1 MESLMSAKN
10 KPIVFSDDRGDA
22 EKYDPNLHA
31 GSLDPS
37 RVPGYA
43 EIVKAND
50 IAQADPLIFR
60 DKTGMTQEELYAQI
74 GAKPQEL
81 PVELAWLRICGPGG
95 AESHSAA
102 RELDSAVNQQGFRLA
117 TKDDL
122 DNYGYGFPPAARMAE
137 DGTIRRGPD
146 VALYIRSG
154 EVARKWEQ
162 YYAAETARLE
172 GTNALPETLREGD
185 HSVETFSEAE
195 RKTVEVTH

>member
-1 MESLMSAKN
+1 MST
-10 KPIVFSDDRGDA
+10 KPLIFSDDRGDA
-22 EKYDPNLHA
+22 AKYDPALHA

-50 IAQADPLIFR
+50 IAQADPLVFR
-60 DKTGMTQEELYAQI
+60 DKTGMTQEEAYAKV

-81 PVELAWLRICGPGG
+81 PVELKWLRISGPGG
-95 AESHSAA
+95 ADSHSAA
-102 RELDSAVNQQGFRLA
+102 RELDKAVHQEGFRLA
-117 TKDDL
+117 TKTDL
-122 DNYGYGFPPAARMAE
+122 DNLGYGFPPTARMAE
-137 DGTIRRGPD
+137 DGIIRRGPD

-172 GTNALPETLREGD
+172 GANALPDTLREGD
-185 HSVETFSEAE
+185 HSVETFTEAE
-195 RKTVEVTH
+195 RETVEVTH